1 MVKSPIEYFESQSFD
16 ANPDGDLSPTERLFM
31 QKYLGVESAEVLENI
46 PAVQGDPDVVPKA
59 LEPEESIDETIQ
71 KQAQLQLVGFHM
83 DQQLYTIPTV
93 VVQEVIRSVAP
104 SRLPMTSRLVAGII
118 NLRGRVT
125 PLIRLR
131 DLLESAAP
139 ANGEADRFTI
149 ICRCRGLQIGIQIDS
164 VHSMY
169 RVEQKDI
176 QWNVEVQLGV
186 NSDCV
191 AGLFQLE
198 EKLVP
203 IVSVERIVNA
213 MLQEPGL

>member
-31 QKYLGVESAEVLENI
+31 QKYLGVESAEVLETI
-46 PAVQGDPDVVPKA
+46 PAVQGDPDVVPKS
-59 LEPEESIDETIQ
+59 LEPEESVDETIQ
-71 KQAQLQLVGFHM
+71 KQAQIQLVGFHM